1 MRVHARK
8 KYATVEIHPL
18 KGIKIS
24 WLLKKYVYRI
34 GAHFVLHTKER
45 ALKKRIISVPS
56 LLLYYCTRVVPSE
69 VAIYVISRLV
79 VDWGAQGDMGWYMT
93 SLFSPPPFR
102 GVPARFSRTKNQSF
116 RCKLKRWNWS
126 KLHKKFDHF
135 KKSLPW
141 ARKPFW
147 VNILRSLSKVHRT
160 IYTSTE

>member
-93 SLFSPPPFR
+93 SLFSRLPSDVFPHDS
-102 GVPARFSRTKNQSF
+102 PA
-116 RCKLKRWNWS
+116 LKINLFGTNS
-126 KLHKKFDHF
+126 SSEIEVNCT
-135 KKSLPW
+135 KKSITS
-141 ARKPFW
+141 RKVCREQENQFGW
-147 VNILRSLSKVHRT
+147 IFFVL
-160 IYTSTE
+160 

>member
-69 VAIYVISRLV
+69 VATYVISRLV
-79 VDWGAQGDMGWYMT
+79 VD
-93 SLFSPPPFR
+93 
-102 GVPARFSRTKNQSF
+102 
-116 RCKLKRWNWS
+116 
-126 KLHKKFDHF
+126 
-135 KKSLPW
+135 
-141 ARKPFW
+141 
-147 VNILRSLSKVHRT
+147 
-160 IYTSTE
+160 